1 MPKNE
6 GLKLLEDLVR
16 RTYLVKDPYIVK
28 VLVVHVITQ
37 FLAGDPL
44 WLFLVAASGGCKSE
58 FINMISKVTWTPE
71 GKDPQKVWPVST
83 LTENTFI
90 SGMKTTTESSLLLQ
104 IGSGIISIKDFT
116 SIMAEKAEKR
126 TVLMGQFREI
136 YDGHYS
142 KPYGNGQTKKWDG
155 KITLLAGA
163 THTIHDMRQAYTS
176 MGERF
181 TFYDIEQPDR
191 HQAAL
196 QTMINQESGTM
207 QARRDEISVVCGQ
220 LVSDILDVMPADAI
234 KLDDATR
241 NEIITLSEFATRSR
255 SAIEHDWK
263 TKEIVA
269 INPPEMP
276 TRFAGGLQVYLM
288 GAKVVNYYTTGETVI
303 LPEDKKV
310 VYKMALDSITN
321 IRRMAMIELARYTT
335 MSTGAL
341 GMAMHLPSSSALTPL
356 ADLHALDV
364 ISRREAI
371 KGMREGKGYR
381 WSIKEEYR
389 QILRQYE
396 NIQLLG
402 EEKLDPAGD
411 AAPSFD
417 KSQYEGESIAE
428 VNAQLDLEGG
438 LAVA

>member
-16 RTYLVKDPYIVK
+16 KTYLVKDPYIVK

-37 FLAGDPL
+37 FLKGDPL
-44 WLFLVAASGGCKSE
+44 WIFLVAASGGCKSE
-58 FINMISKVTWTPE
+58 FINMISKVCWTPP
-71 GKDPQKVWPVST
+71 GQDPQKVWPVST

-90 SGMKTTTESSLLLQ
+90 SGMKTQTESSLLLQ
-104 IGSGIISIKDFT
+104 IGSGIISVKDFT
-116 SIMAEKAEKR
+116 SIMAEKPEKR

-163 THTIHDMRQAYTS
+163 THTIHDMRQSYTA

-196 QTMINQESGTM
+196 WTMINQESGTM
-207 QARRDEISVVCGQ
+207 NARREEISTVCGQ
-220 LVSDILDVMPADAI
+220 LVSDILDSMQPDSI

-241 NEIITLSEFATRSR
+241 NEIIYLSEFATRSR

-276 TRFAGGLQVYLM
+276 TRFAGGLQMYLM
-288 GAKVVNYYTTGETVI
+288 GAKVVNYFTTGEPVI

-321 IRRMAMIELARYTT
+321 IRRLAMIELARYTT

-341 GMAMHLPSSSALTPL
+341 GIAMHLPSSSALTPL
-356 ADLHALDV
+356 SDLHALDV

-371 KGMREGKGYR
+371 KGMKEGKGYR
-381 WSIKEEYR
+381 WSIKEDYR
-389 QILRQYE
+389 QILRKYDD
-396 NIQLLG
+396 IQLLG
-402 EEKLDPAGD
+402 DELLDPAGEATD
-411 AAPSFD
+411 GFD
-417 KSQYEGESIAE
+417 RTQYEGEPVKVEEI
-428 VNAQLDLEGG
+428 NAQLELGG
-438 LAVA
+438 GMA